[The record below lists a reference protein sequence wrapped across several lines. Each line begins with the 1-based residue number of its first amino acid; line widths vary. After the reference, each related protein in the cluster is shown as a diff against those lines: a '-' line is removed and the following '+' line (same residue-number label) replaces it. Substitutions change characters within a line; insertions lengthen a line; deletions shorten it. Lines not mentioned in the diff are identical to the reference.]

1 MVLLEGENPEA
12 VEKRRRKKK
21 KKDAK
26 EKSSVAEE
34 GGERDCGQRGQDR
47 EQRNVWDKQGM
58 NGAEATELQMVL
70 LEGENPEAVE
80 KRRRKKKKKDAKEK
94 SSVAEE
100 GGERDCGQTGQ
111 DREQRNVWGKQ
122 GMNGAEATELQ
133 MVLLEGENPEAVEKR
148 RRRKKK
154 KKDAKEK
161 SSVAEEGGERDCGQ
175 TGQGREQGNVWGKQ
189 GMNGAEVTELQAMEL
204 GGDTETWQKKKKKKK
219 KEKKPSVGRE
229 VKEGETSVQPEEE
242 ETRKTEKKRKEKL
255 NLVEEPPAAQ
265 ESETPRRKKKK
276 RKRESSEQGATA
288 GEEQNWGITPG
299 EEAAQMGKKKK
310 KVREAEARE
319 QEEEREKRAHAAS
332 SGARKRK
339 KGEEGPQ
346 ESREEKRKKK
356 REKEVEQERENKERR
371 RGDSGP
377 SSPKTKRKAGQELAA
392 VKKTKR
398 KKKLKTEEELSGGE
412 SSEVEFVSA
421 KPGNVDEVTID
432 KERRQALQNAIDE
445 ESRPQATEKTKSK
458 GVGFGQWSTTCFE
471 SEDQQKK
478 FLRLMGGFKKSSPS
492 LAPVGGAGP
501 HRPIMALGRDE
512 ARQLN
517 QRLLGQ
523 FERAHSRWLN
533 PQQTGA
539 GLGFQGAPS
548 KKFTIDAHAS
558 RSVKFE
564 D

>member
-1 MVLLEGENPEA
+1 
-12 VEKRRRKKK
+12 
-21 KKDAK
+21 
-26 EKSSVAEE
+26 
-34 GGERDCGQRGQDR
+34 
-47 EQRNVWDKQGM
+47 
-58 NGAEATELQMVL
+58 
-70 LEGENPEAVE
+70 
-80 KRRRKKKKKDAKEK
+80 
-94 SSVAEE
+94 
-100 GGERDCGQTGQ
+100 
-111 DREQRNVWGKQ
+111 
-122 GMNGAEATELQ
+122 
-133 MVLLEGENPEAVEKR
+133 
-148 RRRKKK
+148 
-154 KKDAKEK
+154 
-161 SSVAEEGGERDCGQ
+161 
-175 TGQGREQGNVWGKQ
+175 
-189 GMNGAEVTELQAMEL
+189 
-204 GGDTETWQKKKKKKK
+204 KKKKK

-276 RKRESSEQGATA
+276 RKRESSEQG
-288 GEEQNWGITPG
+288 

-332 SGARKRK
+332 SGVRKRK

-356 REKEVEQERENKERR
+356 REKEKEKEVEQERENKERR

-377 SSPKTKRKAGQELAA
+377 SSPKTKRKAVLWSVKTASYFSTCAA
-392 VKKTKR
+392 R
-398 KKKLKTEEELSGGE
+398 

-501 HRPIMALGRDE
+501 QRPIMALGRDE

-517 QRLLGQ
+517 QGLLGQ
-523 FERAHSRWLN
+523 FERAHNRWLN

>member
-1 MVLLEGENPEA
+1 
-12 VEKRRRKKK
+12 
-21 KKDAK
+21 
-26 EKSSVAEE
+26 
-34 GGERDCGQRGQDR
+34 
-47 EQRNVWDKQGM
+47 
-58 NGAEATELQMVL
+58 
-70 LEGENPEAVE
+70 
-80 KRRRKKKKKDAKEK
+80 
-94 SSVAEE
+94 
-100 GGERDCGQTGQ
+100 
-111 DREQRNVWGKQ
+111 
-122 GMNGAEATELQ
+122 
-133 MVLLEGENPEAVEKR
+133 
-148 RRRKKK
+148 
-154 KKDAKEK
+154 
-161 SSVAEEGGERDCGQ
+161 
-175 TGQGREQGNVWGKQ
+175 
-189 GMNGAEVTELQAMEL
+189 MEL

-276 RKRESSEQGATA
+276 RKRESSEQGVTA
-288 GEEQNWGITPG
+288 GEEQSWGVTPG

-332 SGARKRK
+332 SGVRKRK

-356 REKEVEQERENKERR
+356 REKEKEKEVEQERENKERR

-501 HRPIMALGRDE
+501 QRPIMALGRDE

-517 QRLLGQ
+517 QGLLGQ
-523 FERAHSRWLN
+523 FERAHNRWLN